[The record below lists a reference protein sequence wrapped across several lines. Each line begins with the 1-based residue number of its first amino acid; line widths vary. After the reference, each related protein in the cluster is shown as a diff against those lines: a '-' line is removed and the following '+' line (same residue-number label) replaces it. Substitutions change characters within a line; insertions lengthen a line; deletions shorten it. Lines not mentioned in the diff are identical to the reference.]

1 MVKRDGVPEPNEPA
15 GQESDW
21 LTRLFEEKMARGGGP
36 DHAGALEALER
47 YDALI
52 GYEGP
57 LGLADEDEID
67 DEIDAMGL
75 RKNIAED
82 WPVVPWS
89 YWEARGAGPY
99 RR

>member
-1 MVKRDGVPEPNEPA
+1 MLLNRDGEPNPAEQEP
-15 GQESDW
+15 DW

-36 DHAGALEALER
+36 DHAAALEAIKRHDEL
-47 YDALI
+47 
-52 GYEGP
+52 
-57 LGLADEDEID
+57 LADFDPADLGD
-67 DEIDAMGL
+67 DDLDVDDVIDAMGL